1 MYGLIHIALNDMIVA
16 HHGDA
21 TWQQILVQAEV
32 GDSAFMRMRSYDDS
46 ITYALIGATA
56 KVLDAPVDACLE
68 AFGEYWLQ
76 KFAPQCYDVLLKAA
90 GNDLFTFL
98 ENLDALHDH
107 ISTTFVGYVPP
118 SFRIERHSETTATL
132 HYISSR
138 QGLIPFVTGLI
149 RGMQDRFN
157 VDITIDSIASPPSDS
172 GERAMISLTVR
183 KR

>member
-1 MYGLIHIALNDMIVA
+1 MYGLIHIALSDMIVA

-32 GDSAFMRMRSYDDS
+32 EDGAFMRMRSYDDS
-46 ITYALIGATA
+46 TTYALIGATA
-56 KVLDAPVDACLE
+56 KVLDATVGACLE
-68 AFGEYWLQ
+68 AFGEHWLH
-76 KFAPQCYDVLLKAA
+76 KFAPRDYEILLQAA

-107 ISTTFVGYVPP
+107 ISTTFVSYMPP
-118 SFRIERHSETTATL
+118 SFGVERHSETTATL

-138 QGLIPFVTGLI
+138 QGLVPFVIGMI

-157 VDITIDSIASPPSDS
+157 VDITIDSIASSTSDS
-172 GERAMISLTVR
+172 GERAAICLTVR
-183 KR
+183 ER